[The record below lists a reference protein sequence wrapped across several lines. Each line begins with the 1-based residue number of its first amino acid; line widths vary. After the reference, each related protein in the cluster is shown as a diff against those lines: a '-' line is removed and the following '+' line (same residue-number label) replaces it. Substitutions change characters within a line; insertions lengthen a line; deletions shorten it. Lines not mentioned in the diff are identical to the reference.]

1 MNEEK
6 TTGKGKFI
14 IAVLVIL
21 FVAVVYL
28 IWEISEIQRFTGTY
42 EAVGDK
48 DSAYELTLSGTGRI
62 KVVDI
67 GAGNPALEGLL
78 YRTPLSAK
86 DGKYIVKAGGETN
99 PVFLDL
105 GGSGMRANGWLSMV
119 LREDRGDSEF
129 CKIIVLETESE
140 HMQFEKIE

>member
-1 MNEEK
+1 MSEEK
-6 TTGKGKFI
+6 TTGKGKII

-28 IWEISEIQRFTGTY
+28 IWEISEIQQFIGTY
-42 EAVGDK
+42 EAADAT
-48 DSAYELTLSGTGRI
+48 DSAYELTLSRTGRI

-67 GAGNPALEGLL
+67 GAGNPALEGFL

-105 GGSGMRANGWLSMV
+105 GSSGMKADGWLSMI

-129 CKIIVLETESE
+129 CKIIVLQTGTE

>member
-14 IAVLVIL
+14 IAILVIL

-28 IWEISEIQRFTGTY
+28 IWESSEIQRFTGTY

-48 DSAYELTLSGTGRI
+48 DSAYELTLFRTGRI

-67 GAGNPALEGLL
+67 GAGNPALEGFL

-99 PVFLDL
+99 PVYLNL
-105 GGSGMRANGWLSMV
+105 GDSGMRANGWLSMI

-129 CKIIVLETESE
+129 CKIIVLETGTE